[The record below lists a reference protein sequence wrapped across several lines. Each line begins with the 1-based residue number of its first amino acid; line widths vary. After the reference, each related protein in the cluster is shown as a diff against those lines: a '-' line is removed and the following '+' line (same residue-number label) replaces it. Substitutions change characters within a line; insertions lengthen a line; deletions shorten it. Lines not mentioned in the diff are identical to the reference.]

1 MLQLFHSAEALVF
14 TNNVKNFYNIN
25 NTFISKQPPKL
36 KRTMKKEKKYSK
48 PSMQVYELH
57 QQSHLMAASAA
68 GPEPTPNF
76 SGDVT
81 LNAMGGPES
90 L

>member
-1 MLQLFHSAEALVF
+1 
-14 TNNVKNFYNIN
+14 
-25 NTFISKQPPKL
+25 
-36 KRTMKKEKKYSK
+36 MKKEKKYAK

-68 GPEPTPNF
+68 GPEPTPYTT
-76 SGDVT
+76 GDVS
-81 LNAMGGPES
+81 LNAMGGPGS

>member
-1 MLQLFHSAEALVF
+1 MERQ
-14 TNNVKNFYNIN
+14 KNFHNNNNDN
-25 NTFISKQPPKL
+25 NTLTSKQPPKL

-57 QQSHLMAASAA
+57 QQSHLMAASVP
-68 GPEPTPNF
+68 GPDPAPNF
-76 SGDVT
+76 SG
-81 LNAMGGPES
+81 NASLIEMGGPES

>member
-1 MLQLFHSAEALVF
+1 
-14 TNNVKNFYNIN
+14 
-25 NTFISKQPPKL
+25 
-36 KRTMKKEKKYSK
+36 MKKEKKYAK

-68 GPEPTPNF
+68 GPEPAP
-76 SGDVT
+76 SYSDVS

>member
-1 MLQLFHSAEALVF
+1 MERQ
-14 TNNVKNFYNIN
+14 KNFHNNNNDN
-25 NTFISKQPPKL
+25 NTLTSKQPPKL

-57 QQSHLMAASAA
+57 QQSHLMAASVP
-68 GPEPTPNF
+68 GPEPAPEFT
-76 SGDVT
+76 SS

>member
-14 TNNVKNFYNIN
+14 INNAKNFHNKN
-25 NTFISKQPPKL
+25 NTITSIQPQKT
-36 KRTMKKEKKYSK
+36 RQTMKKEKKYSK

-57 QQSHLMAASAA
+57 QQSHLMAASVP
-68 GPEPTPNF
+68 GPEPAPEFT
-76 SGDVT
+76 SS

>member
-1 MLQLFHSAEALVF
+1 
-14 TNNVKNFYNIN
+14 
-25 NTFISKQPPKL
+25 
-36 KRTMKKEKKYSK
+36 MKKEKKYSK

-57 QQSHLMAASAA
+57 QQSHLMAASAV
-68 GPEPTPNF
+68 GPEPAPNF
-76 SGDVT
+76 SGDVS

>member
-1 MLQLFHSAEALVF
+1 
-14 TNNVKNFYNIN
+14 
-25 NTFISKQPPKL
+25 
-36 KRTMKKEKKYSK
+36 MKKEKKYAK

-57 QQSHLMAASAA
+57 QQSHLMAASVP
-68 GPEPTPNF
+68 GPEPAPEFT
-76 SGDVT
+76 SS